1 MFPIMQLFTRPV
13 PSHNGTSLVSTP
25 RVQPLNAEWAH
36 KKEGSFSWNALMF
49 ENTTGINYD
58 KQDFKNQMFYFT
70 WVIYQKSIFNFPE
83 KNII

>member
-1 MFPIMQLFTRPV
+1 
-13 PSHNGTSLVSTP
+13 
-25 RVQPLNAEWAH
+25 
-36 KKEGSFSWNALMF
+36 MF

-58 KQDFKNQMFYFT
+58 KQDFKNQMFYFA